1 MFRKLI
7 CLVSFVLVLSLMGD
21 VQAAEWTDAGPGH
34 LWSTP
39 TNWDIGTLPTRTDR
53 VHIRILPGPTV
64 ANEGAESNT
73 LPIGSDAGAAL
84 TVNGGTLTV
93 YNWVPVADG
102 PGRIGTLNMIS
113 GAMTVVGDDISVGRE
128 GEGTLNMTGGTI
140 TVGNLRIGDR
150 ATGTGIV
157 NLDGGTIII
166 NGNLQMVREPGAEG
180 TLDVQAGTLL
190 INGDALSAIQGFID
204 NGWITAY
211 GGDGTLQLDYNVTN
225 EGQTTLKAVHMLN
238 PNPADGGTIAP
249 GEVELNWTLPEPSVP
264 DQPVQVDVYFTD
276 DLQLLEQ
283 FTDPAAIQVVS
294 KQNVSSVV
302 VQTQPKTQYYWAI
315 DTYIGDPNDPI
326 FGPIFSFVADNLP
339 PQVDAG
345 ADVVAWLE
353 GGARA
358 GNLDATVTDNDA
370 YTVQWMVIS
379 EPDDPNSPDAV
390 IADPSAEDTSIT
402 LSALGEYVLQ
412 LEASD
417 GEYTGSDTVTINVYN
432 DGCEAAQSLPDY
444 EPLPGDV
451 NGDCIFDQ
459 LDLDIL
465 NEDWL
470 KDISLTEDWFKV
482 E

>member
-21 VQAAEWTDAGPGH
+21 VQAAEWTDGGPDH

-53 VHIRILPGPTV
+53 VHIRSLPGPTV

-73 LPIGSDAGAAL
+73 LPVGSDTGAAL
-84 TVNGGTLTV
+84 TVDGGTLNV

-113 GAMTVVGDDISVGRE
+113 GAMTVVDDDISVGRE
-128 GEGTLNMTGGTI
+128 GEGTLNITGGTI

-150 ATGTGIV
+150 ATGTGVV

-166 NGNLQMVREPGAEG
+166 NNNLRMRIESGSVG
-180 TLDVQAGTLL
+180 TMDVQAGTL
-190 INGDALSAIQGFID
+190 IIDGDSLSTVQGFID

-211 GGDGTLQLDYNVTN
+211 DGNGTLQLDYNVTN
-225 EGQTTLKAVHMLN
+225 ESQTTLTAVHNLK
-238 PNPADGGTIAP
+238 PNPADGGSIAP
-249 GEVELNWTLPEPSVP
+249 GEVELGWTLPDPLVP
-264 DQPVQVDVYFTD
+264 GEPVQVDVYFTD

-283 FTDPAAIQVVS
+283 FTDPAAIQIVS
-294 KQNVSSVV
+294 MQNVTSVA

-326 FGPIFSFVADNLP
+326 FGPIFSFVVDNLP
-339 PQVDAG
+339 PKVDAG
-345 ADVVAWLE
+345 ADVVTWLE
-353 GGARA
+353 GGARD
-358 GNLDATVTDNDA
+358 GSLDATVTDNDA
-370 YTVQWMVIS
+370 YTVQWTVVS
-379 EPDDPNSPDAV
+379 EPDDPNNPDAV
-390 IADPSAEDTSIT
+390 ITDPSSEDTMIT
-402 LSALGEYVLQ
+402 LSAVGEYVLQ

-417 GEYTGSDTVTINVYN
+417 GEYTGSDTVTINVYI
-432 DGCEAAQSLPDY
+432 DGCEAAKSLPDY
-444 EPLPGDV
+444 VPLPGDI

-470 KDISLTEDWFKV
+470 KDISLTEEWSTVD
-482 E
+482 